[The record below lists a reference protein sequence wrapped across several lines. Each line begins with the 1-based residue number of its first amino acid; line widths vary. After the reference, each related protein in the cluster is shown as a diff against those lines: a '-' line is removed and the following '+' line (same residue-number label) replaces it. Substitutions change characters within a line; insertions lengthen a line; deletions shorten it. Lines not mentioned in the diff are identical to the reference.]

1 MQTLTEAEVQS
12 LAERLFS
19 RSVSKRLN
27 DQPAMQADMGQ
38 ALRVLRALL
47 AAYELVTG
55 ASAHHRHRCRGGC

>member
-1 MQTLTEAEVQS
+1 MQRLTEAEVQS

-27 DQPAMQADMGQ
+27 DQPAMQPDMGQ
-38 ALRVLRALL
+38 ASRVLRALL

-55 ASAHHRHRCRGGC
+55 RQLTSVIVAGEGC

>member
-1 MQTLTEAEVQS
+1 MQS

-27 DQPAMQADMGQ
+27 DQPAMQPDMGQ
-38 ALRVLRALL
+38 ASRVLRALL

-55 ASAHHRHRCRGGC
+55 RQLTSVIVAGEGC